1 MDKKMDKKMD
11 EKMSVSAGG
20 DGGIIRQLDP
30 LTASR
35 IAAGE
40 VVERPYSVV
49 KELVENAID
58 AGAGHI
64 TVRLAANKADGDSGE
79 ESGKY
84 INTIQV
90 IDDGCGMLPVDMH
103 QAFGRH
109 ATSKLGSADELSIVR
124 TLGFRGEA
132 LPSIAA
138 VSRVEMQSCA
148 AGAECG
154 FRVEAAEGEV
164 KDAGVAV
171 LSGGTVIT
179 VRGLFYNTPA
189 RKKFLKS
196 YATETGL
203 VSRLIGELI
212 LSRPDIAFSLQI
224 DGRQVLRSP
233 GGGSIEKAILSVYGA
248 QVMAALRPVSYRQGG
263 VGISGYVSMPPFA
276 RSSRRYYHF
285 FVNGRL
291 VRSKELAAIIDTAYH
306 SLMPEGRHP
315 LVALYFDLPTM
326 DVDVNV
332 HPAKTEIRFK
342 KLSEVR
348 EAMLPAVRQALS
360 PRQSVQPI
368 QSGQSV
374 QFGQSGQSAKSVQ
387 SRQSSVWELLGKMG
401 AKPVA
406 AGESA
411 DEPENRPAE
420 NAGENIK
427 EKNIKENI
435 KDRGIRY
442 DDVVSDVVTGVM
454 PGGVSDVMPGGFAGR
469 VRAAEDGVPV
479 LDFAEEMSGRFA
491 GKSFGSYAG
500 NYAGNNKALDNIMV
514 TGDDMGKTTDDNM
527 ADNNMTDNNIDDKK
541 TENGEQEIKPE
552 INIKEIDL
560 KSLSTPQEVTSLL
573 TGQGNSTPD
582 FASKLFENLLANAP
596 GERVEY
602 RRDDGD
608 WLAENFGITYME
620 DYNKTESEQTQLF
633 GGETNLFLALHPI
646 GQLNNSYIIATLGE
660 DLYVIDQHAA
670 HERILYE
677 EFSLAFMIDNRETSL
692 LAVPVSVDVGDL
704 HAELLLNNITRL
716 ADFGFVL
723 EHFGGSTFVLRGV
736 PLWFVRGSESMNQ
749 RKSEIYQTDCRGF
762 FLDVFDMMLETAE
775 DEVLDIARLNR
786 LELFTKAC
794 KSAIKANQRLNGQ
807 EISWLLHNLAECEK
821 PQTCP
826 HGRPTCFKMTDAEIR
841 HRFMRS

>member
-1 MDKKMDKKMD
+1 MDKDMDKDMNV
-11 EKMSVSAGG
+11 SVNS
-20 DGGIIRQLDP
+20 DSGIIRQLDP

-64 TVRLAANKADGDSGE
+64 TVKLAANKADSDAGE
-79 ESGKY
+79 ESGKF
-84 INTIQV
+84 IDTIQV

-109 ATSKLGSADELSIVR
+109 ATSKLGSADDLSIVR

-148 AGAECG
+148 TGAECG

-164 KDAGVAV
+164 RDSGVVAM
-171 LSGGTVIT
+171 SGGTVIT
-179 VRGLFYNTPA
+179 VRNLFYNTPA

-203 VSRLIGELI
+203 VSRLIGELM

-248 QVMAALRPVSYRQGG
+248 QVMAALKPVSYRQGD
-263 VGISGYVSMPPFA
+263 VGISGYVSLPPFA

-291 VRSKELAAIIDTAYH
+291 VRSKELGAIIDTAYH

-360 PRQSVQPI
+360 PRQSVQPVQPVRSGNYM
-368 QSGQSV
+368 QSGKA
-374 QFGQSGQSAKSVQ
+374 QSGKAGQVSQST
-387 SRQSSVWELLGKMG
+387 VWDLLEKMG

-406 AGESA
+406 AGES
-411 DEPENRPAE
+411 EN
-420 NAGENIK
+420 NIK
-427 EKNIKENI
+427 SENDINNIKENNI
-435 KDRGIRY
+435 KDEGVRY
-442 DDVVSDVVTGVM
+442 A
-454 PGGVSDVMPGGFAGR
+454 DVMSEIAELSGQSGLLAGR
-469 VRAAEDGVPV
+469 VRAAEDGMPV
-479 LDFAEEMSGRFA
+479 LDFEEEMSGKFS
-491 GKSFGSYAG
+491 GDFYG
-500 NYAGNNKALDNIMV
+500 NDKALDNIMV
-514 TGDDMGKTTDDNM
+514 TGDDMGD
-527 ADNNMTDNNIDDKK
+527 MTDDKK
-541 TENGEQEIKPE
+541 TENAAENIKQDVEQSIEPE
-552 INIKEIDL
+552 INVEDIDL

-573 TGQGNSTPD
+573 TGKGNSTPD
-582 FASKLFENLLANAP
+582 FASRLFENLLANAP
-596 GERVEY
+596 GEKVEY

-620 DYNKTESEQTQLF
+620 DYNRSESEQTQLF
-633 GGETNLFLALHPI
+633 GGDVNLFLALHPI

-677 EFSLAFMIDNRETSL
+677 EFSLAFMIDDRETSL

-826 HGRPTCFKMTDAEIR
+826 HGRPTYFKMTDAEIR